1 MLSGRSGIYESIP
14 IGGYRQSI
22 HEGIIGAAARS
33 RGRVL
38 VADVRSDARYLPVP
52 GAEWVRSELA
62 VPVVAGDRLLGVL
75 NIESGVTFGE
85 ADAEGIEILAD
96 QLAAAIE
103 NARLFEAERRRSRM
117 GAA

>member
-1 MLSGRSGIYESIP
+1 M
-14 IGGYRQSI
+14 
-22 HEGIIGAAARS
+22 
-33 RGRVL
+33 
-38 VADVRSDARYLPVP
+38 ADVRSDARYLPVP

-62 VPVVAGDRLLGVL
+62 VPVVAGERLLGVL

-103 NARLFEAERRRSRM
+103 NARLFEAERRRAAQAAGEIAVIGGVKAHIGDIE
-117 GAA
+117 GARHTAVEMVGVKIGVDA